1 MSPSTSLNFSNN
13 VGRSGALIVVFKL
26 RDDGSVLLQLSEP
39 HYPIR
44 DTWYYI
50 LELSWFRKISEK
62 CLGQGWTTA
71 KAICELEPPV
81 KRQLAILDLI
91 RVYLLKNEHFQ
102 KQLKYD
108 VEDQTNDYHM
118 PIGGAYSARTWPS
131 GELGWSSANAIE
143 QSRMRELLRIAR
155 SQEDSEREFRQL
167 YLGSVSDG
175 GEPASTTGSALS
187 EVSDRSS
194 DRAGRRQRRRLGL
207 DLSSYFSIV
216 SIRDDMECWN
226 SDLEEQMQG
235 SSR

>member
-1 MSPSTSLNFSNN
+1 MSPSPSLKFSNN
-13 VGRSGALIVVFKL
+13 AGRSGALIVVFKL
-26 RDDGSVLLQLSEP
+26 RDDGSILLQFSEP

-44 DTWYYI
+44 DTRYYI
-50 LELSWFRKISEK
+50 LELSWFQEISENY
-62 CLGQGWTTA
+62 LGQGWTTA
-71 KAICELEPPV
+71 EAICELEPLV

-91 RVYLLKNEHFQ
+91 RVYLLKNKNFQ
-102 KQLKYD
+102 EQLKYD

-118 PIGGAYSARTWPS
+118 SIGGAYSVRTWPS

-175 GEPASTTGSALS
+175 GGPASTTGSALS
-187 EVSDRSS
+187 EISDCSS
-194 DRAGRRQRRRLGL
+194 GRAGRRQRRRLDL
-207 DLSSYFSIV
+207 DLSSYYSIV
-216 SIRDDMECWN
+216 SIEDRTECWN
-226 SDLEEQMQG
+226 WDLEEQMRG